1 MPMNAAARDW
11 WRTPLGMH
19 LLAQEQDL
27 LDPVVQDVFGY
38 HAVQVGMP
46 DVDLLRESRIQRR
59 GIVATGT
66 GAMGAVDVLARP
78 DQLPFADRSVDLL
91 LLPHILEFAGNPHA
105 VLREANR
112 LLMPEGRLIVLGFNP
127 YSLWGARHFAGGGY
141 PWAGRFIP
149 VPRLHDWLQ
158 LLDLETRGG
167 RYTAYVP
174 PLRNPAARAR
184 WAFMEKAGDRWWP
197 MAGGV
202 YMLQAVKRV
211 RGLRVLQ
218 PQATRRAVARPV
230 LVATGRNQR
239 HLRLVERR

>member
-1 MPMNAAARDW
+1 MPLSAAALDW
-11 WRTPLGMH
+11 WRTPLGAH

-38 HAVQVGMP
+38 HAVQLGMP
-46 DVDLLRESRIQRR
+46 AVDLLRESRIQRR
-59 GIVATGT
+59 GII
-66 GAMGAVDVLARP
+66 AVEAGDVRARP
-78 DQLPFADRSVDLL
+78 DQLPLADRSVDLL
-91 LLPHILEFAGNPHA
+91 LLPHVLEFAGNPHA
-105 VLREANR
+105 VLREADR
-112 LLMPEGRLIVLGFNP
+112 VLMPEGRLIILGFNP
-127 YSLWGARHFAGGGY
+127 FSLWGVRHFAGGGY

-167 RYTAYVP
+167 RYTAYAP
-174 PLRNPAARAR
+174 PLRSPAARAR

-218 PQATRRAVARPV
+218 AQPARRTVARPV
-230 LVATGRNQR
+230 LVAAGRNHR

>member
-1 MPMNAAARDW
+1 MPLTEAARDW
-11 WRTPLGMH
+11 WHTPLGAH

-38 HAVQVGMP
+38 HAVQLGMP

-59 GIVATGT
+59 GLISADG
-66 GAMGAVDVLARP
+66 GDVRARP
-78 DQLPFADRSVDLL
+78 DQLPLADRSVDLL
-91 LLPHILEFAGNPHA
+91 LMPHVLEFAGNPHA

-112 LLMPEGRLIVLGFNP
+112 VLMPEGRLIIVGFNP
-127 YSLWGARHFAGGGY
+127 LSLWGLRHFAGGGY

-158 LLDLETRGG
+158 LLDLDTLGG
-167 RYTAYVP
+167 RYTAYAP
-174 PLRNPAARAR
+174 PLRNPTSLTR

-218 PQATRRAVARPV
+218 SQPSRRSAARPV

>member
-1 MPMNAAARDW
+1 MNPSAQARAW
-11 WRTPLGMH
+11 WQTPLGAH

-38 HAVQVGMP
+38 QAAQLGLP
-46 DVDLLRESRIQRR
+46 GIDLLRESRIRSR
-59 GIVATGT
+59 GIVAVEG
-66 GAMGAVDVLARP
+66 GDVLARA
-78 DQLPFADRSVDLL
+78 DQLPLADRSVDLL
-91 LLPHILEFAGNPHA
+91 LLPHVLEFAGNPHA
-105 VLREANR
+105 VLREAVR
-112 LLMPEGRLIVLGFNP
+112 VLMPEGRLIILGFNP
-127 YSLWGARHFAGGGY
+127 FSLWGLRHFAGGGY

-158 LLDLETRGG
+158 LLDMDTRGG
-167 RYTAYVP
+167 RYTAYAP
-174 PLRNPAARAR
+174 PLRNPSALAR

-218 PQATRRAVARPV
+218 AQPARRVAAKPV

-239 HLRLVERR
+239 HLRRVPPP

>member
-1 MPMNAAARDW
+1 MPLSLAARDW
-11 WRTPLGMH
+11 WRTSLGAS

-38 HAVQVGMP
+38 HAVQLGMP
-46 DVDLLRESRIQRR
+46 DTDLLRESRIQRR
-59 GIVATGT
+59 GVI
-66 GAMGAVDVLARP
+66 AVDGGDVQARP
-78 DQLPFADRSVDLL
+78 DQLPLADRSVDLL
-91 LLPHILEFAGNPHA
+91 LLPHVLEFAGNPHA
-105 VLREANR
+105 VLREADR
-112 LLMPEGRLIVLGFNP
+112 VLMPEGRLILLGFNP
-127 YSLWGARHFAGGGY
+127 LSLWGVRHFAGGGY

-167 RYTAYVP
+167 RYTAYAP

-218 PQATRRAVARPV
+218 AQPTRRVLPRPV

-239 HLRLVERR
+239 HLRLVDRQ